1 MIGSIILIV
10 IVAGAI
16 TYLAKGVQK
25 NKKVNAVVESI
36 ESKVE
41 ELEPK
46 LKAAVEVVEA
56 KVKELKPKAAK
67 PKATQAAKPKVTV
80 TKQKTK

>member
-10 IVAGAI
+10 IVAGAVG
-16 TYLAKGVQK
+16 YLVFGVQK

-41 ELEPK
+41 ELQPK
-46 LKAAVEVVEA
+46 LEAAVE
-56 KVKELKPKAAK
+56 VKELKPKAAK
-67 PKATQAAKPKVTV
+67 PKATQAAKSKVTV